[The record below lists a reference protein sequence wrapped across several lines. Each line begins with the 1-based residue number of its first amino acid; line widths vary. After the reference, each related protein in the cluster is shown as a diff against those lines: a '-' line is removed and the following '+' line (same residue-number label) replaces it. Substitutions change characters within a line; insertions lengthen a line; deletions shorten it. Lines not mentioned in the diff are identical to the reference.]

1 MKAYLVLDLT
11 VNDFGGFRKYIAEI
25 PAFIA
30 RHSGKYIV
38 QGAQP
43 MTIEGDWKPERMVI
57 LEFPAREKAQAFLGD
72 PEIQDL
78 FKVRHD
84 TTTSKLVL
92 VDGCT
97 NSLLLKPHC
106 TAGGRALGCAG
117 LYGWTGADGWLE
129 AGIGTADGGVKAI
142 FCLMSTSIAS
152 SAARL

>member
-1 MKAYLVLDLT
+1 MKAYLVLDFSI
-11 VNDFGGFRKYIAEI
+11 NDFAGFRKYIAEI

-38 QGAQP
+38 RGVEP
-43 MTIEGDWKPERMVI
+43 TIIEGDWKPERVVI
-57 LEFPAREKAQAFLGD
+57 LEFPEREKAEAFLGD

-97 NSLLLKPHC
+97 
-106 TAGGRALGCAG
+106 
-117 LYGWTGADGWLE
+117 
-129 AGIGTADGGVKAI
+129 
-142 FCLMSTSIAS
+142 
-152 SAARL
+152 